1 MSLSRSTP
9 QAASLIVSV
18 LLIEIAQA
26 FGKSIG
32 EASQMMTFS
41 SILGTLTALALTLLT
56 VRYSPTHLHNIGLA
70 ICLLS
75 SLGCVLAPA
84 YPVLF
89 VLYGLCGVG
98 PSLVTPM
105 TTTITGE
112 LTSGEERSRSL
123 GIIIAAPAIFYLFGI
138 LIVGQISEWRLAFAY
153 FAAPLL
159 ALSLLASI
167 TVIPMIESRGEKES
181 LSAGLRRIYENRS
194 ATSCLIAAAITGVW
208 TIVVSFGASYYRE
221 VHGIPLSTVTPII
234 AGMALTFA
242 SGALAGGRFMPRLG
256 VKKATTISQIL
267 LGASFIVVMISR
279 NTLVSVASGFFLS
292 LTSGINVT
300 ALNGLTLNQ
309 VPEYRGSMMSLF
321 TASASLGGSLN
332 LALMGILLTSY
343 GWAHAST
350 VVGILGIISGVLV
363 HLFVTENPQQN
374 D

>member
-56 VRYSPTHLHNIGLA
+56 VRYSPTHLHNVGLA

-75 SLGCVLAPA
+75 SLGCIFAPA

-89 VLYGLCGVG
+89 VLYGVCGVG

-123 GIIIAAPAIFYLFGI
+123 GIIIATQAIFYLFGI
-138 LIVGQISEWRLAFAY
+138 LIVGWVSEWRLAFAY

-167 TVIPMIESRGEKES
+167 TVIPMIESGGEKES
-181 LSAGLRRIYENRS
+181 LSAGLRRICMNRS
-194 ATSCLIAAAITGVW
+194 AISCLFAAAITGVW
-208 TIVVSFGASYYRE
+208 TVVVSFVASYYRD
-221 VHGIPLSTVTPII
+221 VHGIPLSTVTVLI

-242 SGALAGGRFMPRLG
+242 SGAFAGGRFMPRLG
-256 VKKATTISQIL
+256 AKKATTISQIL
-267 LGASFIVVMISR
+267 LGASFIMISS
-279 NTLVSVASGFFLS
+279 NTFVSVASGFFLS
-292 LTSGINVT
+292 LVSGVNVT
-300 ALNGLTLNQ
+300 ALNGLTLSQ

-343 GWAHAST
+343 GWAYAST

-374 D
+374 H